1 MSSSDTKGPTNSL
14 SIPENVSASVNQ
26 QTIPDQTIVST
37 TSQVNKDSSPV
48 HYQTMVWWD
57 FFFSLRLKTLTCIIS
72 TLFLSFIRP
81 WLPHQTINTFK
92 NKSTCLFSS
101 IRPWQPHQTI
111 NTNYQESTHFFSS
124 IRPWSDGL
132 FLQFKGENTDLYHFN
147 SISML
152 HQTMAAPSDH

>member
-1 MSSSDTKGPTNSL
+1 MKNRIVPASWDFFQICNIISRSWAMSFSFVAVCVKHPVCLYSVRLVL
-14 SIPENVSASVNQ
+14 SIRNIDRALFSKTWASVNQ

-101 IRPWQPHQTI
+101 IRPW
-111 NTNYQESTHFFSS
+111 
-124 IRPWSDGL
+124 SDGL
-132 FLQFKGENTDLYHFN
+132 FL
-147 SISML
+147 
-152 HQTMAAPSDH
+152 

>member
-1 MSSSDTKGPTNSL
+1 MKILYLGKISFKPNLVSHTWVQPKLMRNSERCKKRPGGYL
-14 SIPENVSASVNQ
+14 ASVNQ

-111 NTNYQESTHFFSS
+111 NTVYQESTHFFSS

-132 FLQFKGENTDLYHFN
+132 FLQF
-147 SISML
+147 
-152 HQTMAAPSDH
+152 